1 MLVWLITDCY
11 SRLLEMTRLG
21 TLIAAAVV
29 AHCTSVFSR
38 HGIPEIV
45 VTDNGPQFSK
55 VPSSVFA
62 SFACDNFEHVTSS
75 PKYPQGNSLA
85 EAAVKILKQSLK
97 KTGDL
102 YLTLLAYRSSL
113 LKNGYSPAE
122 LLRSRKLCT
131 SLPVAVETLLPRLP
145 N

>member
-1 MLVWLITDCY
+1 
-11 SRLLEMTRLG
+11 MTRLG

-38 HGIPEIV
+38 HRIPEIV

-62 SFACDNFEHVTSS
+62 SFACDNFEHVISS
-75 PKYPQGNSLA
+75 PKYPQGISLA

-102 YLTLLAYRSSL
+102 YLTLLAYRSSRQAKWL
-113 LKNGYSPAE
+113 LS
-122 LLRSRKLCT
+122 SRASEDQKTVHIT
-131 SLPVAVETLLPRLP
+131 SGSRRDTSSLAP
-145 N
+145 